1 MQTASP
7 YSDWMAFAIEGNVR
21 FIVPSYDA
29 APALR
34 SFDLYNPQ
42 PPFSS
47 QVAELANYTL
57 WICMLNNICFWTV
70 RLYFPCMHVRGY
82 NRRLAGDV
90 SQRQC
95 NHCHD
100 DSDSLCRARQCV
112 S

>member
-57 WICMLNNICFWTV
+57 ATK
-70 RLYFPCMHVRGY
+70 
-82 NRRLAGDV
+82 AAV
-90 SQRQC
+90 STSASC
-95 NHCHD
+95 GFAC
-100 DSDSLCRARQCV
+100 
-112 S
+112 